1 MNYKEKLKDPRWIRR
16 RRAIMERDNHRCMI
30 CGEDSLLLN
39 VHHLRYRKGA
49 EPWEYGD
56 AELVTLCE
64 DCHKMVHDNNLN
76 LEVRRSKISDR
87 YRLCYGI
94 DNSSAIQSGT
104 VMTSD
109 SMNLIFVCADFPYVN
124 KLILQNSDGSRTNPL
139 DYPAYMEVET
149 QISVYKDGSGLAF
162 NEFNLPVDGIM
173 SVNPRPA
180 TDDEKETLLNALK
193 VWMSL

>member
-16 RRAIMERDNHRCMI
+16 RREIMERDDHRCMI

-49 EPWEYGD
+49 EPWEYD
-56 AELVTLCE
+56 DCELVALCE

-94 DNSSAIQSGT
+94 DNSSAIRSGT

-149 QISVYKDGSGLAF
+149 QISVYKDGFGLAF

-193 VWMSL
+193 DWMNQ

>member
-16 RRAIMERDNHRCMI
+16 RREIMERDNHRCMI

-49 EPWEYGD
+49 EPWEYD
-56 AELVTLCE
+56 DCELVTLCE
-64 DCHKMVHDNNLN
+64 DCHKMVHDNKLE

-94 DNSSAIQSGT
+94 DNSSAIRSGT

-193 VWMSL
+193 DWMNQ

>member
-1 MNYKEKLKDPRWIRR
+1 MNYKEKLKDPRWIKRR
-16 RRAIMERDNHRCMI
+16 REIMERDDHRCMI

-49 EPWEYGD
+49 EPWEYD
-56 AELVTLCE
+56 DCELVTLCE
-64 DCHKMVHDNNLN
+64 DCHKTVHDNNLN

-94 DNSSAIQSGT
+94 DNSSAIRSGT

-149 QISVYKDGSGLAF
+149 QISVYRDGSGLAF

-180 TDDEKETLLNALK
+180 TDEEKEILLNALK
-193 VWMSL
+193 HWMNL

>member
-1 MNYKEKLKDPRWIRR
+1 MNYKEKLKDPRWIKRR
-16 RRAIMERDNHRCMI
+16 REIMERDDHRCMI

-49 EPWEYGD
+49 EPWEYD
-56 AELVTLCE
+56 DCELVTLCE
-64 DCHKMVHDNNLN
+64 DCHKTVHDNNLN

-94 DNSSAIQSGT
+94 DNSSAIRSGS

-109 SMNLIFVCADFPYVN
+109 SMDLIFVCADVPYVN

-149 QISVYKDGSGLAF
+149 QISVYRDGSGLAF

-180 TDDEKETLLNALK
+180 TDEEKEILLNALK
-193 VWMSL
+193 HWMNL

>member
-16 RRAIMERDNHRCMI
+16 RREIMERDNHRCMI

-49 EPWEYGD
+49 EPWEYD
-56 AELVTLCE
+56 DCELVTLCE

-94 DNSSAIQSGT
+94 DNSSAIRSGT

-109 SMNLIFVCADFPYVN
+109 SMNLIFVCADFTYVN

-193 VWMSL
+193 DWMNQ

>member
-16 RRAIMERDNHRCMI
+16 RREIMERDNHRCMI
-30 CGEDSLLLN
+30 CGESSTLFN
-39 VHHLRYRKGA
+39 VHHLRYKKGA

-56 AELVTLCE
+56 TELVTLCE
-64 DCHKMVHDNNLN
+64 DCHKMVHDNKIE
-76 LEVRRSKISDR
+76 LEVRKSRISGR
-87 YRLCYGI
+87 YKLCYGVCNNYGI
-94 DNSSAIQSGT
+94 RSGV

-109 SMNLIFVCADFPYVN
+109 DMDMIFVCADVPYLN
-124 KLILQNSDGSRTNPL
+124 RLIFQSPDGSRLNPL
-139 DYPAYMEVET
+139 DYPAFTEVEA
-149 QISVYKDGSGLAF
+149 QISVKKDGSGLAF

-193 VWMSL
+193 DWMNQ